1 MHCGTV
7 YYVISALNPVFNALC
22 KEKARGIATE
32 ILNLE
37 SSKVLKDVKYEEL
50 VNIVRDSDNNIKMLQ
65 INTIKINMLASELAY
80 NIQQE
85 LNKKENNKIEMPIG
99 SITGS
104 KFLAG
109 FGPKITIQIIPSG
122 SVATNIKSEF
132 SSVGINQ
139 TLHRIY
145 MEVTCNVSII
155 TPYDREQEAIINQIL
170 MTENVIVGEIPE
182 AYYNLEGINKNN
194 VLDAIE

>member
-1 MHCGTV
+1 M
-7 YYVISALNPVFNALC
+7 FNALC
-22 KEKARGIATE
+22 KEKASRIATE

-80 NIQQE
+80 NIQQT

-109 FGPKITIQIIPSG
+109 FGPEIMIQIIPTS

-145 MEVTCNVSII
+145 MEVTCNVTII
-155 TPYDREQEAIINQIL
+155 TPYDSQEESMTNRIL
-170 MTENVIVGEIPE
+170 MTESVIVGEIPE
-182 AYYNLEGINKNN
+182 AYYNLEGINTNH
-194 VLDAIE
+194 AIDVIAPKK